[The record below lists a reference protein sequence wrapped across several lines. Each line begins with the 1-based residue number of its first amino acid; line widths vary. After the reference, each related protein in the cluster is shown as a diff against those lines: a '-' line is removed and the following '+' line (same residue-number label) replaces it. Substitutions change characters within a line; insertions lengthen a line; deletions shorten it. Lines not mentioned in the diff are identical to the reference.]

1 MRFFRPLGIGLLLL
15 AAQLCASA
23 ADLAVLKNGST
34 IPFLSKEQIGS
45 MTRLYIPGGHL
56 DIPTSQ
62 IASYDKDDSPLDD
75 LTSDAQPT
83 AAANVATSAPK
94 AETNNA
100 QPVQANPAAAKVQPV
115 ATKTIAHPPSAVATK
130 SDIDE
135 FVRQAARKYQLD
147 PDFVASV
154 IRAESDFNPHAVS
167 PKGARGLMQ
176 LMPKTA
182 TQLGVKDAFDPQ
194 ANVEAGTAHLSDLL
208 DQYHNDPIKALAA
221 YNAGAHRV
229 KQYHGVPP
237 YRETRA
243 YVAKIVRDFNARK
256 RAEMKAAAK
265 APATETAQNTKSSRK
280 PGKSQPQQPNDAKA
294 AAALVAAE

>member
-1 MRFFRPLGIGLLLL
+1 MRLLRPIGIGLLLL
-15 AAQLCASA
+15 AGQLCASA
-23 ADLAVLKNGST
+23 AELALLKNGST
-34 IPFLSKEQIGS
+34 IPFLRKEQIGS

-56 DIPTSQ
+56 DIPSSQ

-75 LTSDAQPT
+75 LTSDAQPPPAT
-83 AAANVATSAPK
+83 PSMPKAPAAAANPAPAKAQSAR
-94 AETNNA
+94 A
-100 QPVQANPAAAKVQPV
+100 VVQP
-115 ATKTIAHPPSAVATK
+115 AIAPSRV
-130 SDIDE
+130 DINE
-135 FVRQAARKYQLD
+135 LVRQAASKHQLD

-154 IRAESDFNPHAVS
+154 IKAESDFNPHAVS

-176 LMPKTA
+176 LMPGTA

-229 KQYHGVPP
+229 QQYHGVPP

-256 RAEMKAAAK
+256 RAEMKTAASTK
-265 APATETAQNTKSSRK
+265 NTRTLSRGNKAQNAKMPRK
-280 PGKSQPQQPNDAKA
+280 PAKSQSAQTGPASGNQIA
-294 AAALVAAE
+294 AN